1 MVVLD
6 ADSGL
11 HQLVGGELDAKLRLF
26 VSRQETM
33 FVATYDERGERDCT
47 FRVGPPGFVRVL
59 DVNRVAWTEYPGDAN
74 LGCVAEFPEVSLLF
88 VNAIGDAIGL
98 RLDGQAKILDDRSMR
113 RAYRNLPEP
122 VHDEPPAHWVTVFV
136 EDVYVT

>member
-11 HQLVGGELDAKLRLF
+11 HQLVGGELDAKLRLYI
-26 VSRQETM
+26 SRQETM

-59 DVNRVAWTEYPGDAN
+59 DVNRVAWTEYQGDAN

-88 VNAIGDAIGL
+88 VDASGTSIGL

-122 VHDEPPAHWVTVFV
+122 VHDEQPEHWVTVFV
-136 EDVYVT
+136 EDVYVA